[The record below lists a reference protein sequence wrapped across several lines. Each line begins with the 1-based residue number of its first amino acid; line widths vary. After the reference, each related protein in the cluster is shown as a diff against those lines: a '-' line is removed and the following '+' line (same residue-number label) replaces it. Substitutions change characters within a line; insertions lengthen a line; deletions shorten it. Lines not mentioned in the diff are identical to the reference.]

1 MQSAINKVL
10 VIGGGFTGM
19 SVALSLNQLGV
30 EVELV
35 EIDAGWRTDGAGI
48 TVSGPSVRAIDAL
61 GLRGIFLEQGT
72 MHNAFEGFTA
82 QGHKVMEIP
91 PLPVPRTD
99 IVGGGGIMRPNFARA
114 IAEIVRSRNIS
125 VRLGETFR
133 EIHDGKDHAH
143 VIFENGTEGYYDLVI
158 AADGV
163 YSSVRERYF
172 PGAPVPEY
180 SGQGVWRA
188 VVPRNGLQNA
198 MQFLGRDSKAGF
210 TPVSADEM
218 YLYFTEKR
226 PTKAR
231 IPDDQLLP
239 TLRGLLEEYTAPLMV
254 QIREGLNEQSQI
266 LYRPLEQMLM
276 PRPWYRGRIL
286 LMGDAVHATTPH
298 LASGAGMGFEDGVV
312 FGEEVARGGDLHTIL
327 ERYQNRRWT
336 RCAMV
341 VNNSG
346 RLGQIE
352 INGGPWEEHGQIMA
366 LSMTSLLAPY

>member
-1 MQSAINKVL
+1 MESEIKKVL

-19 SVALSLNQLGV
+19 SVALALNQLGV
-30 EVELV
+30 EVDLV
-35 EIDAGWRTDGAGI
+35 EINPNWRTDGAGI
-48 TVSGPSVRAIDAL
+48 TVSGPSIRAIDAL
-61 GLRGIFLEQGT
+61 GLRGVFLEQGT
-72 MHNAFEGFTA
+72 MHNAFEGFNA
-82 QGHKVMEIP
+82 QGHKMMEIP

-114 IAEIVRSRNIS
+114 IAGIVRSRNIS

-133 EIHDGKDHAH
+133 EIHDGEDQAH
-143 VIFENGTEGYYDLVI
+143 VIFENGTEDDYDLVI

-210 TPVSADEM
+210 TPVSADHM

-239 TLRGLLEEYTAPLMV
+239 TLRALLEEYTAPLMV

-286 LMGDAVHATTPH
+286 LIGDAVHATTPH
-298 LASGAGMGFEDGVV
+298 LASGAGMGFEDAVV
-312 FGEEVARGGDLHTIL
+312 FGEEVARGGDLHSIL

-352 INGGPWEEHGQIMA
+352 INGGPWEEHGQIIA